1 MKPSLSAL
9 LLLSA
14 SLLLASCGEE
24 PIVSSSPI
32 EEPTSSQ
39 TSAEDP
45 LPSSE
50 ESSSEEEEST
60 TSEDPLP
67 SSEDSTP
74 SSDESSEE
82 SSSPEETSSSEED
95 STPSWAIKATG
106 TEHIEVEAVDKDGNP
121 LEKGTLW
128 GKVYV
133 KVTIKDPDYGLATLT
148 ASYKKKSSESKTSLD
163 ILNLYASAPL
173 DAYRVFT
180 VYDLEEGSEI
190 EIVATEKSLNA
201 FKDASFV
208 GDYFYVALSTY
219 GAYDFTAFEATRS
232 FSINAA
238 GEVSLSFRDAFAQID
253 SAAEDHF
260 LTRSGNVTKKWYVAD
275 NLVFASPDENKSPF
289 AYETNDYFFAIKK
302 ASSDDVASNYR
313 VAIETFTIESVRY
326 MLATVYKGDA
336 LYASAL
342 AADAPTEP
350 ASYFIP
356 NVTVNLLRGSSI
368 CASDA
373 VYEILDGEGV
383 RFVVSSKGDGGPA
396 NRLFVTGP
404 YGTFAVGTDP
414 LFLDGA
420 GKATY
425 LGEEF
430 AASVSDATVTLTKG
444 LREIVLTLDLE
455 AHAATLV
462 SDTVKAGCDF
472 HGKSYTGTFYST
484 WDEMDEQ
491 VHVSFDMGSSMTTY
505 IRSGA
510 NYFFNGNEGYTTVTP
525 TSYSYDTETYTLTAM
540 VIDCQ
545 NKGAGKAFSMV
556 YDPLADTW
564 RITSGNWSNVYTF
577 ANCVLTLDA

>member
-24 PIVSSSPI
+24 PIISSSPI
-32 EEPTSSQ
+32 EEPSSSQ

-50 ESSSEEEEST
+50 DSTSDEEKST

-67 SSEDSTP
+67 SSEDSIH
-74 SSDESSEE
+74 SSDDSLPSSEE
-82 SSSPEETSSSEED
+82 SSSSSED
-95 STPSWAIKATG
+95 STPGWAIKVQS

-121 LEKGTLW
+121 LSKGTLW

-148 ASYKKKSSESKTSLD
+148 ASYKKKSAEAKTTLD
-163 ILNLYASAPL
+163 ILNLFASAPL
-173 DAYRVFT
+173 DDYRVFT

-190 EIVATEKSLNA
+190 EISATEKSLNA

-219 GAYDFTAFEATRS
+219 GAHDFTAFDATRS
-232 FSINAA
+232 LSINAA

-253 SAAEDHF
+253 SVAEDHF

-302 ASSDDVASNYR
+302 ASADDVASNYR
-313 VAIETFTIESVRY
+313 VAIETFTIASVRY
-326 MLATVYKGDA
+326 MLATVYQGDA

-342 AADAPTEP
+342 AADAPAEA
-350 ASYFIP
+350 ASYFVP

-368 CASDA
+368 CATDA

-383 RFVVSSKGDGGPA
+383 RFVVSSKAEGGPS
-396 NRLFVTGP
+396 NRVFVSGA
-404 YGTFAVGTDP
+404 YGSFDVSGKS

-420 GKATY
+420 GKAAY
-425 LGEEF
+425 DGEEF
-430 AASVSDATVTLTKG
+430 AATISGSVATLTKG
-444 LREIVLTLDLE
+444 LREIVFDLDLE
-455 AHAATLV
+455 QRTATLA
-462 SDTVKAGCDF
+462 SDTTKAGYDF

-510 NYFFNGNEGYTTVTP
+510 NYFFNGNESYATVTP
-525 TSYSYDTETYTLTAM
+525 TAYSYDAETYTLTAM

-564 RITSGNWSNVYTF
+564 RITSGDWSNVYTF